1 MQDERQLN
9 LADQNFRDIRPVMG
23 AEIDMAIGSDEND
36 YEIKIRRDQW
46 DDRYKY
52 GNVFY
57 INDTEFGGIIG
68 SGLGTHQ
75 LRGGLTRRTGSI
87 GPSGSLPPRDHEGDG
102 LGRSGDPLRRPLG
115 WLPLGRRLRFADP
128 AEIR

>member
-1 MQDERQLN
+1 MQDERQLI

-52 GNVFY
+52 GNVFTSM
-57 INDTEFGGIIG
+57 IQSLAVL
-68 SGLGTHQ
+68 SG
-75 LRGGLTRRTGSI
+75 
-87 GPSGSLPPRDHEGDG
+87 
-102 LGRSGDPLRRPLG
+102 
-115 WLPLGRRLRFADP
+115 GRR
-128 AEIR
+128 

>member
-1 MQDERQLN
+1 MQDERQLI

-57 INDTEFGGIIG
+57 INDTEYYREEEDKHDRQHNIFIWQDVERNVGKENH
-68 SGLGTHQ
+68 SS
-75 LRGGLTRRTGSI
+75 TRRA
-87 GPSGSLPPRDHEGDG
+87 G
-102 LGRSGDPLRRPLG
+102 L
-115 WLPLGRRLRFADP
+115 
-128 AEIR
+128 